1 MSTLHR
7 AQILL
12 EPGQHRALMEMAQKE
27 GRSLSDLVREIVRQH
42 LAKRD
47 REAQRQRGIQALEA
61 LTQIRKQI
69 QAQHGICPV
78 DLLAEVRAEREQDT
92 TRVWRSEE

>member
-12 EPGQHRALMEMAQKE
+12 EPGQHQALTEIAQKE
-27 GRSLSDLVREIVRQH
+27 GRSLSDLVREIVRQY
-42 LAKRD
+42 LTERD
-47 REAQRQRGIQALEA
+47 REVQRQRGIQAIEA

-69 QAQHGICPV
+69 QAQHGVARSICWP
-78 DLLAEVRAEREQDT
+78 R
-92 TRVWRSEE
+92 